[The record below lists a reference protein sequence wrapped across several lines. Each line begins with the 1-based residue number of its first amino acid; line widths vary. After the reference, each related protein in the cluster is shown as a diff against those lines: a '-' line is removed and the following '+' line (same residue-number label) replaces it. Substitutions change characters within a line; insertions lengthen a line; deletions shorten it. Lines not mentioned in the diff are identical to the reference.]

1 MRKILLFVSILSVLF
16 YFSACENSAQHE
28 QNTQIDKQSKDKFTL
43 TGEKSFLNGYDA
55 VNADGTV
62 NIVVEIPT
70 GTTAKWE
77 VNKPDGVMKWEFKN
91 GKPRVVKYLG
101 YPGNYGM
108 IPKTL
113 LPKELGGDGDPLD
126 VILLGDALPRGSV
139 AKGRLIGVLKL
150 LDSGEQDDKLIAIPD
165 NSPLAAATSLK
176 ELQDKYPGVLQIV
189 ELWFSNYKG
198 RGVMVAKGF
207 GDQAVAEEVLQS
219 AIAAFKQN

>member
-1 MRKILLFVSILSVLF
+1 MRKILIFASILLLHFGF
-16 YFSACENSAQHE
+16 YACGNVAQQE

-43 TGEKSFLNGYDA
+43 IGEKSFLTGYEP
-55 VNADGTV
+55 VNTDGTI

-77 VNKPDGVMKWEFKN
+77 VTKPDGIMKWEFKN
-91 GKPRVVKYLG
+91 SKPRVVKYLG

-113 LPKELGGDGDPLD
+113 LPEELGGDGDPLD

-139 AKGRLIGVLKL
+139 AQGRLVGVLKL
-150 LDSGEQDDKLIAIPD
+150 LDSGEQDDKLIAISHD
-165 NSPLAAATSLK
+165 SPLASATSME
-176 ELQDKYPGVLQIV
+176 ELQERYPSVLEIV

-198 RGVMVAKGF
+198 RGVMESKGF
-207 GDQAVAEEVLQS
+207 GDQAEAEDVLHS
-219 AIAAFKQN
+219 AIAAFKQH